1 MTQQNLPFRIGH
13 GFDVHRFKQG
23 DSIML
28 GGVKIPHTHAFD
40 AHSDG
45 DVLIHSI
52 CDALLGAIAAGDI
65 GQHFP
70 DTDEAYKN
78 IDSCV
83 LLAKV
88 NTMVAESGY
97 ILGNLDVTVIAQ
109 VPRLLS
115 KDGEE
120 GYPGNLDVTV
130 IAQVP
135 RLAAFIQPIRKHL
148 AAELGIAISQI
159 NVKATTTEK
168 LGYIGRE
175 EGIAVHSV
183 VIIAKQ

>member
-1 MTQQNLPFRIGH
+1 MTRHDQPFRIGH

-23 DSIML
+23 DHIMM
-28 GGVKIPHTHAFD
+28 GGVKIPHTHAFE

-70 DTDEAYKN
+70 DNDETYKN

-97 ILGNLDVTVIAQ
+97 KLGNLDVTVIAE
-109 VPRLLS
+109 S
-115 KDGEE
+115 
-120 GYPGNLDVTV
+120 
-130 IAQVP
+130 P
-135 RLAAFIQPIRKHL
+135 RLAAFIQPICERL
-148 AAELGIAISQI
+148 ATELGTGISQI

-168 LGYIGRE
+168 LGYTGRE

-183 VIIAKQ
+183 VLLAKR

>member
-1 MTQQNLPFRIGH
+1 MTQLDLPFRIGH

-28 GGVKIPHTHAFD
+28 GGVKIPHTHAFE

-83 LLAKV
+83 LLSKV
-88 NTMVAESGY
+88 NTMVAETGY
-97 ILGNLDVTVIAQ
+97 KLGNLDVTVIAQ
-109 VPRLLS
+109 
-115 KDGEE
+115 
-120 GYPGNLDVTV
+120 
-130 IAQVP
+130 AP
-135 RLAAFIQPIRKHL
+135 RLAAFILPIRERL
-148 AAELGIAISQI
+148 AAELDTAISQI
-159 NVKATTTEK
+159 NIKATTTER
-168 LGYIGRE
+168 LGYLGRE

-183 VIIAKQ
+183 VLLAKR

>member
-1 MTQQNLPFRIGH
+1 MTQQDIPFRVGH
-13 GFDVHRFKQG
+13 GFDVHRFTQG

-28 GGVKIPHTHAFD
+28 GGVKIPHTHAFE

-45 DVLIHSI
+45 DVLIHSV

-70 DTDEAYKN
+70 DTDMAYKN

-83 LLAKV
+83 LLARVYKLV
-88 NTMVAESGY
+88 LDSGY
-97 ILGNLDVTVIAQ
+97 KLGNLDVTVIAQ
-109 VPRLLS
+109 S
-115 KDGEE
+115 
-120 GYPGNLDVTV
+120 
-130 IAQVP
+130 P
-135 RLAAFIQPIRKHL
+135 RLAPYIERIRQHL
-148 AAELGIAISQI
+148 ATELNTGVEKI

-168 LGYIGRE
+168 LGYTGRE

-183 VIIAKQ
+183 VILANR

>member
-28 GGVKIPHTHAFD
+28 GGVKIPHTHAFE

-70 DTDEAYKN
+70 DTDETYKN

-88 NTMVAESGY
+88 NTMVAETGY

-109 VPRLLS
+109 
-115 KDGEE
+115 
-120 GYPGNLDVTV
+120 
-130 IAQVP
+130 AP
-135 RLAAFIQPIRKHL
+135 RLAAFIQPIRKRL
-148 AAELGIAISQI
+148 AAELNTDISQI

-183 VIIAKQ
+183 VLLAKR

>member
-23 DSIML
+23 DSIIL
-28 GGVKIPHTHAFD
+28 GGVKIPHTHAFE

-45 DVLIHSI
+45 DVLIHAV

-70 DTDEAYKN
+70 DTDIAYKN

-88 NTMVAESGY
+88 CKMVAEAGY
-97 ILGNLDVTVIAQ
+97 KLGNLDVTVIAQ
-109 VPRLLS
+109 S
-115 KDGEE
+115 
-120 GYPGNLDVTV
+120 
-130 IAQVP
+130 P
-135 RLAAFIQPIRKHL
+135 RLATFIEPIRQRL
-148 AAELGIAISQI
+148 AAELNSSINQI

-183 VIIAKQ
+183 VLLANR

>member
-1 MTQQNLPFRIGH
+1 MTQLELSFRIGH

-28 GGVKIPHTHAFD
+28 GGVKIPHTHAFE

-88 NTMVAESGY
+88 NTMVAETGY
-97 ILGNLDVTVIAQ
+97 KLGNLDVTVIAQ
-109 VPRLLS
+109 
-115 KDGEE
+115 
-120 GYPGNLDVTV
+120 
-130 IAQVP
+130 AP
-135 RLAAFIQPIRKHL
+135 RLAAFILPIRERL
-148 AAELGIAISQI
+148 AAELNSDISQI

-183 VIIAKQ
+183 VLLAKQ

>member
-1 MTQQNLPFRIGH
+1 MTQHSLPFCIGH

-23 DSIML
+23 DSIIL
-28 GGVKIPHTHAFD
+28 GGVKIPHTHAFE

-45 DVLIHSI
+45 DVLIHAV

-70 DTDEAYKN
+70 DTDIAYKN

-88 NTMVAESGY
+88 YKMVAEAGY
-97 ILGNLDVTVIAQ
+97 KLGNLDVTVIAQ
-109 VPRLLS
+109 S
-115 KDGEE
+115 
-120 GYPGNLDVTV
+120 
-130 IAQVP
+130 P
-135 RLAAFIQPIRKHL
+135 RLATYIEPIRQRL
-148 AAELGIAISQI
+148 AAELNSSINQI

-183 VIIAKQ
+183 VLLANR

>member
-13 GFDVHRFKQG
+13 GFDVHRYKEG

-28 GGVKIPHTHAFD
+28 GGVKIPHTHTFE

-45 DVLIHSI
+45 DVLIHAV

-70 DTDEAYKN
+70 DTDMAYRN

-88 NTMVAESGY
+88 YKLVVDNGY
-97 ILGNLDVTVIAQ
+97 QLGNLDVTVIAQ
-109 VPRLLS
+109 S
-115 KDGEE
+115 
-120 GYPGNLDVTV
+120 
-130 IAQVP
+130 P
-135 RLAAFIQPIRKHL
+135 RLAPFIEPIRQRL
-148 AAELGIAISQI
+148 AAELNSSVNQIS
-159 NVKATTTEK
+159 VKATTTEN

-183 VIIAKQ
+183 VILANR

>member
-1 MTQQNLPFRIGH
+1 MTQLELPFRIGH

-28 GGVKIPHTHAFD
+28 GGVKIPHTHAFE

-88 NTMVAESGY
+88 NTMVAETGY
-97 ILGNLDVTVIAQ
+97 KLGNLDVTVIAQ
-109 VPRLLS
+109 
-115 KDGEE
+115 
-120 GYPGNLDVTV
+120 
-130 IAQVP
+130 AP
-135 RLAAFIQPIRKHL
+135 RLAAFIQPIRERL
-148 AAELGIAISQI
+148 AAELNSDISQI

-183 VIIAKQ
+183 VLLAKQ

>member
-23 DSIML
+23 DSIIL
-28 GGVKIPHTHAFD
+28 GGVKIPHTHAFE

-45 DVLIHSI
+45 DVLIHAV

-70 DTDEAYKN
+70 DTDMAYKN

-88 NTMVAESGY
+88 YKMVAEAGY
-97 ILGNLDVTVIAQ
+97 KLGNLDVTVIAQ
-109 VPRLLS
+109 S
-115 KDGEE
+115 
-120 GYPGNLDVTV
+120 
-130 IAQVP
+130 P
-135 RLAAFIQPIRKHL
+135 RLAAFIEPIRQRL
-148 AAELGIAISQI
+148 AAELNSSINQI
-159 NVKATTTEK
+159 NVKATTSEK

-183 VIIAKQ
+183 AILANR

>member
-1 MTQQNLPFRIGH
+1 MNQQDLQFRIGH

-28 GGVKIPHTHAFD
+28 GGVKIPHTHAFE

-52 CDALLGAIAAGDI
+52 CDALLGAIASGDI

-78 IDSCV
+78 VDSCV

-88 NTMVAESGY
+88 NTMVAQTGY
-97 ILGNLDVTVIAQ
+97 KLGNLDVTVIAQ
-109 VPRLLS
+109 
-115 KDGEE
+115 
-120 GYPGNLDVTV
+120 
-130 IAQVP
+130 AP
-135 RLAAFIQPIRKHL
+135 RLAVFIQSIRERL
-148 AAELGIAISQI
+148 AAELDIAISQI

-168 LGYIGRE
+168 LGYLGRE

-183 VIIAKQ
+183 VLLAKR

>member
-1 MTQQNLPFRIGH
+1 MTQLDLPFRIGH

-28 GGVKIPHTHAFD
+28 GGVKIPHTHAFE

-52 CDALLGAIAAGDI
+52 CDALLGAVAAGDI

-88 NTMVAESGY
+88 NTMVAETGY

-109 VPRLLS
+109 
-115 KDGEE
+115 
-120 GYPGNLDVTV
+120 
-130 IAQVP
+130 AP
-135 RLAAFIQPIRKHL
+135 RLAAFVQPIRKRL
-148 AAELGIAISQI
+148 AVELNTDISQI

-183 VIIAKQ
+183 VLLAKR

>member
-28 GGVKIPHTHAFD
+28 GGVKIPHTHAFE

-65 GQHFP
+65 GQRFP

-83 LLAKV
+83 LLEKV
-88 NTMVAESGY
+88 NTMVAETGY

-109 VPRLLS
+109 
-115 KDGEE
+115 
-120 GYPGNLDVTV
+120 
-130 IAQVP
+130 AP
-135 RLAAFIQPIRKHL
+135 RLAAFIQPIRKRL
-148 AAELGIAISQI
+148 AVELDTDISQI
-159 NVKATTTEK
+159 NVKATTTER
-168 LGYIGRE
+168 LGYLGRE

-183 VIIAKQ
+183 VLVAKR

>member
-109 VPRLLS
+109 VPRL
-115 KDGEE
+115 
-120 GYPGNLDVTV
+120 
-130 IAQVP
+130 
-135 RLAAFIQPIRKHL
+135 AAFIQPIRKHL

-168 LGYIGRE
+168 LGYIGS
-175 EGIAVHSV
+175 IAVHSV

>member
-13 GFDVHRFKQG
+13 GFDVHRFKHG

-28 GGVKIPHTHAFD
+28 GGVKIPHTHAFE

-70 DTDEAYKN
+70 DTDEVYKN

-88 NTMVAESGY
+88 NTMVAETGY
-97 ILGNLDVTVIAQ
+97 KLGNLDVTVIAQ
-109 VPRLLS
+109 
-115 KDGEE
+115 
-120 GYPGNLDVTV
+120 
-130 IAQVP
+130 AP
-135 RLAAFIQPIRKHL
+135 RLAAFIMPIRERL
-148 AAELGIAISQI
+148 AAELNTDISQI
-159 NVKATTTEK
+159 NVKATTTEN

-183 VIIAKQ
+183 VLLTK